1 MTSGGTLEN
10 RPEVLRRLAD
20 GLWSDLEEGR
30 PLTQGQAEA
39 AVEAAFRI
47 GVHPATDPATA
58 LTLLTRAHRLD
69 GTNPKHPYHVGL
81 LYLRHGRPDAAVRW
95 FTAAA
100 ELSPGNHRV
109 WAHLSLAYRIMG
121 RQGESADGEHR
132 SRAETIA
139 AKVREGRHDFLPED
153 GEDTLPGEDGQSA
166 QAGPPVS
173 GRPLLRPGAC
183 RWTGVHDM
191 AADSR
196 LRGNTTTQTRDVLA
210 AELEGIADLS
220 GRHRGRTAAFTVLA
234 VQWMVYGYPV
244 ATVRRLTKRLPPD
257 DGPAARM
264 LHLVCDLFEADLQE
278 LPDRLAVCLA
288 ERSLPDV
295 LVALIHRRRL
305 FRRPLRFPDPGAHA
319 AAREFDD
326 GDPDRHEKALLS
338 AARQLSAE
346 PAAPMADVAPPD
358 GPGEPGARDPDGRL
372 ASFEEAA
379 AALTALAADARA
391 HAKALAAA
399 QVADPAG
406 YARVAGDRDVLTD
419 LLERLEAVRQDRLEE
434 LQRFQDREPSGLVM
448 AFEEFQ
454 RRLGACQASFQEP
467 LGSLRTILTKRVA
480 KRLAPKE
487 REFGRAEPAPGPEAL
502 ALRQRLSA
510 LETGPDGTPAPD
522 DQLALLEETAAR
534 LAALTTDALDHA
546 KALARATV
554 AQQPDYARVLGDQ
567 EVLLRLVDRLEA
579 VRLDR
584 LGAVQQLKTAEA
596 PSNGL
601 VMSFAEFQRRV
612 EECETRFQEGPGG
625 LRNILSKRVRKILA
639 PRRAQFADTAPA
651 PSPAALDLTRRLTAL
666 APDVDSHL
674 GSDVG
679 SELQQA
685 PGPSSS
691 TAPAT
696 AVTPPPAAR
705 PSPPPPDG
713 QAGPRERVRHALAVA
728 EQALDA
734 NFAEARRTLDRYPA
748 GLRHRDAV
756 VMLRTWLGGLQ
767 AESDQRLGRS
777 EAARRGWNAMLA
789 DDPLHPAVL
798 RNLAVAHTT
807 AGDLGQAAH
816 AWRRHLEALY
826 LGAVLDGDLRR
837 GAAERAELHRVLAAS
852 FGTAPL
858 CPRSTDDRETEQDTQ
873 QVVPVLASA
882 GKVTAAVAHL
892 RLEELNHMLAQRGPT
907 LLLGVGRSVEETA
920 LAAARDRRKATVAE
934 TVRLLPARTRA
945 GFGKLCEEM
954 IDAAY
959 EAASTAR
966 GRTRRA
972 GDEAEEEAHLA
983 WARDRIRWKH
993 RLDGAVRGQGSQ
1005 WPLTEYSGD
1014 VLAGLRRIDSLP
1026 LDPADP
1032 GLLVSAQK
1040 LGLGSDAGKVVE
1052 EYNRLA
1058 EHAADFALACIH
1070 EAAEQAASGPAT
1082 RHFADRFRRTTRS
1095 WGRNDDV
1102 IPERWS
1108 AALDDPQR
1116 LYHPSI
1122 ESAFALLEK
1131 LRTARRLADER
1142 ERGVLTAAATALERW
1157 VERLPGATGPARTL
1171 AVVLGALD
1179 RHDEAGRVLARA
1191 LREAFSARGR
1201 RQVALSQ
1208 VRLDLTRERFAEAV
1222 DRVRE
1227 LLLHDPDDT
1236 PLRRLLIDAYD
1247 SWITSGRD
1255 VPEPSAIAAELGR
1268 WTDAETVRDRRTLVV
1283 KAVLAKDRS
1292 GLDPVSAAR
1301 SVAEDLERVCARDP
1315 GDVGAHEQHVA
1326 ALYGH
1331 AVAVRKEMRS
1341 TTGRARAAL
1350 GERLKEIRARCADR
1364 ATDLLESDL
1373 LTDDGRRERIREFL
1387 RAVRPEEPPD
1397 SLSSGRG

>member
-1 MTSGGTLEN
+1 MTSRRPLEN

-20 GLWSDLEEGR
+20 GLWSDLEQGR
-30 PLTQGQAEA
+30 PLTQGQLEA

-58 LTLLTRAHRLD
+58 LTMLTRAHRLD

-81 LYLRHGRPDAAVRW
+81 LYLRHGRPEAAVRW

-100 ELSPGNHRV
+100 DLSPGNHRV
-109 WAHLSLAYRIMG
+109 WAHLSLAYRTMD
-121 RQGESADGEHR
+121 RQGKGADGDHR
-132 SRAETIA
+132 SQAEAIA

-153 GEDTLPGEDGQSA
+153 AEDAAPVEDGQGAEIDTSTA
-166 QAGPPVS
+166 A
-173 GRPLLRPGAC
+173 RPLLRPGAC
-183 RWTGVHDM
+183 RWTGIHDM
-191 AADSR
+191 TADSR

-210 AELEGIADLS
+210 AELEGIAELS

-234 VQWMVYGYPV
+234 VQWMVYGYPT
-244 ATVRRLTKRLPPD
+244 ATVRRLAKRLPPD
-257 DGPAARM
+257 DGPATRM

-278 LPDRLAVCLA
+278 LPDRLAGCLA

-305 FRRPLRFPDPGAHA
+305 LRRPLRFPDPGAHA
-319 AAREFDD
+319 AAREFAD
-326 GDPDRHEKALLS
+326 GDPERHEKALL
-338 AARQLSAE
+338 AAAQQLAAE
-346 PAAPMADVAPPD
+346 PAEPMADVPPPA
-358 GPGEPGARDPDGRL
+358 GPDEQGPPDPDGRL
-372 ASFEEAA
+372 AFFEETA
-379 AALTALAADARA
+379 AALTGLATDARA
-391 HAKALAAA
+391 HAKALAGAT
-399 QVADPAG
+399 VADAGG

-419 LLERLEAVRQDRLEE
+419 LLEHLEAVRQVRLDE

-467 LGSLRTILTKRVA
+467 LGSLRTILNKRVA
-480 KRLAPKE
+480 KRLASKE
-487 REFGRAEPAPGPEAL
+487 REFGTTEPAPGPEAL
-502 ALRQRLSA
+502 TLRERLSA
-510 LETGPDGTPAPD
+510 LETGRAGTPAPD
-522 DQLALLEETAAR
+522 DRLALLEETAAR
-534 LAALTTDALDHA
+534 LADVAEDALDHA
-546 KALARATV
+546 KALAKATV
-554 AQQPDYARVLGDQ
+554 AEEPDYARVLGDQ
-567 EVLLRLVDRLEA
+567 ELLLHLVDRLEA

-584 LGAVQQLKTAEA
+584 LEAVQHLKAAEA
-596 PSNGL
+596 SANGL
-601 VMSFAEFQRRV
+601 VMSFAEFHRRV
-612 EECETRFQEGPGG
+612 EECESRFQESPGG
-625 LRNILSKRVRKILA
+625 LRNILNKRVRKNLA
-639 PRRAQFADTAPA
+639 PRRAEFADTAPA
-651 PSPAALDLTRRLTAL
+651 PSPAALELAERLTAL
-666 APDVDSHL
+666 DSALHP
-674 GSDVG
+674 
-679 SELQQA
+679 A
-685 PGPSSS
+685 PGPS
-691 TAPAT
+691 PAT
-696 AVTPPPAAR
+696 PSATVTPPPAPR
-705 PSPPPPDG
+705 PSPPPPDA
-713 QAGPRERVRHALAVA
+713 QAGPRERVRHALTVA
-728 EQALDA
+728 EHALDA
-734 NFAEARRTLDRYPA
+734 NFDEARRTLDRYPA

-756 VMLRTWLGGLQ
+756 VMLRTCLGGLR

-777 EAARRGWNAMLA
+777 AAARRGWNAMLA

-858 CPRSTDDRETEQDTQ
+858 CPRATDDRETEQDTA
-873 QVVPVLASA
+873 QVVPLLASA

-892 RLEELNHMLAQRGPT
+892 RLEELNHMLTQRGPT
-907 LLLGVGRSVEETA
+907 LLLGVGRSVEETG
-920 LAAARDRRKATVAE
+920 LAAARDRRKATVEEAI
-934 TVRLLPARTRA
+934 RLLPPRTRA
-945 GFGKLCEEM
+945 GFRKLCDEM

-959 EAASTAR
+959 DEASTAR

-972 GDEAEEEAHLA
+972 GDEAEEDAHLQ
-983 WARDRIRWKH
+983 WARDRILWKH
-993 RLDGAVRGQGSQ
+993 RLAGAVQGQTSE

-1014 VLAGLRRIDSLP
+1014 VLAGLHLVDSLP

-1040 LGLGSDAGKVVE
+1040 LGLRGDVGQVVE
-1052 EYNRLA
+1052 RYNRLT

-1082 RHFADRFRRTTRS
+1082 RHFPDRFRRMTRS
-1095 WGRNDDV
+1095 WGRNDEV

-1108 AALDDPQR
+1108 GALDDPQS
-1116 LYHPSI
+1116 LYHPSA

-1131 LRTARRLADER
+1131 LRKAGRPADER
-1142 ERGVLTAAATALERW
+1142 ERGILTAAVTALERW

-1179 RHDEAGRVLARA
+1179 RHDEARQVLAQA

-1208 VRLDLTRERFAEAV
+1208 VRLDITCAKFTEAV

-1227 LLLHDPDDT
+1227 LLLREPDDES
-1236 PLRRLLIDAYD
+1236 LRRLLIEAYD
-1247 SWITSGRD
+1247 SWIMSGRD
-1255 VPEPSAIAAELGR
+1255 VPEASGIAAELGR
-1268 WTDAETVRDRRTLVV
+1268 WTDADTVRDRRALVV

-1301 SVAEDLERVCARDP
+1301 SVAEDLGRVCAQDP
-1315 GDVGAHEQHVA
+1315 GDVGAREQHVA

-1331 AVAVRKEMRS
+1331 AVAVRMEMRS
-1341 TTGRARAAL
+1341 TTGRQRATL
-1350 GERLKEIRARCADR
+1350 GERLKKVRAQCADA
-1364 ATDLLESDL
+1364 ATGLLNSDL
-1373 LTDDGRRERIREFL
+1373 LTDEERRERIRGFL

-1397 SLSSGRG
+1397 PFSSRQA

>member
-1 MTSGGTLEN
+1 MTARRSLEN

-20 GLWSDLEEGR
+20 GLWSDLEQGR
-30 PLTQGQAEA
+30 PLTQGQLEA

-58 LTLLTRAHRLD
+58 LTMLTRAHRLD

-81 LYLRHGRPDAAVRW
+81 LYLRHGRPEAAVRW

-100 ELSPGNHRV
+100 DLSPGNHRV

-121 RQGESADGEHR
+121 RRGESADGDHR

-139 AKVREGRHDFLPED
+139 AKVREGRHDFLPVDAEGAVPAED
-153 GEDTLPGEDGQSA
+153 GEGAEADTSA
-166 QAGPPVS
+166 AAG
-173 GRPLLRPGAC
+173 PLLRPGAC
-183 RWTGVHDM
+183 RWTGIHDM
-191 AADSR
+191 TADSR

-234 VQWMVYGYPV
+234 VQWMVYGYPT
-244 ATVRRLTKRLPPD
+244 ATVRRLAKRLPPD
-257 DGPAARM
+257 DGPATRM
-264 LHLVCDLFEADLQE
+264 LHLVCDLFDADRDE
-278 LPDRLAVCLA
+278 LPDRLADCLA
-288 ERSLPDV
+288 ERALPDV
-295 LVALIHRRRL
+295 LIALIHRRRL

-319 AAREFDD
+319 AAREFTD
-326 GDPDRHEKALLS
+326 GDPERHEKALL
-338 AARQLSAE
+338 AAAQQLAAE
-346 PAAPMADVAPPD
+346 PAEPMPDVAPPAGSD
-358 GPGEPGARDPDGRL
+358 EQGPSDPDGRL
-372 ASFEEAA
+372 AFFEETAA
-379 AALTALAADARA
+379 GLTGLAADARA
-391 HAKALAAA
+391 HAKALAGAT
-399 QVADPAG
+399 VADAAG

-419 LLERLEAVRQDRLEE
+419 LLERLEAVRQDRLDE
-434 LQRFQDREPSGLVM
+434 LQRFQDREPSQLVM

-467 LGSLRTILTKRVA
+467 LGSLRTILNKRVA
-480 KRLAPKE
+480 KRLASKE
-487 REFGRAEPAPGPEAL
+487 REFGTTEPAPGPDAL
-502 ALRQRLSA
+502 ALRERLSA
-510 LETGPDGTPAPD
+510 LERGPAGTPAPD
-522 DQLALLEETAAR
+522 DRLALLEETAAR
-534 LAALTTDALDHA
+534 LAGLAGDALDHA

-554 AQQPDYARVLGDQ
+554 AEEPDYARVLGDQ
-567 EVLLRLVDRLEA
+567 ELLLRLIDRLEA

-584 LGAVQQLKTAEA
+584 LEAVQHLKAAEA
-596 PSNGL
+596 SANGL
-601 VMSFAEFQRRV
+601 VMPFAEFHRRV

-625 LRNILSKRVRKILA
+625 LRNILNKRVRKNLA
-639 PRRAQFADTAPA
+639 PKRAEFAETAPA
-651 PSPAALDLTRRLTAL
+651 PSPAALELAERLTAL
-666 APDVDSHL
+666 EAAPD
-674 GSDVG
+674 
-679 SELQQA
+679 
-685 PGPSSS
+685 
-691 TAPAT
+691 TAPAAPST
-696 AVTPPPAAR
+696 TVTPPPAPR
-705 PSPPPPDG
+705 PSPPPPNAM
-713 QAGPRERVRHALAVA
+713 AGPGERVRHALAVA

-734 NFAEARRTLDRYPA
+734 NFAEARGTLDRYPA

-756 VMLRTWLGGLQ
+756 VMLRTCLGGLQ

-777 EAARRGWNAMLA
+777 AAARRGWNTMLA

-858 CPRSTDDRETEQDTQ
+858 CPRSSDDRETEQDTA
-873 QVVPVLASA
+873 QVVPLLASA
-882 GKVTAAVAHL
+882 GKVTATVAHL
-892 RLEELNHMLAQRGPT
+892 RLEELNHMLSQRGPT

-920 LAAARDRRKATVAE
+920 LAAARDRRKATVEEA
-934 TVRLLPARTRA
+934 VRLLPPRTRA
-945 GFGKLCEEM
+945 GFRKLCDEM

-959 EAASTAR
+959 DEASTAR

-972 GDEAEEEAHLA
+972 GDEAEEDAHLE
-983 WARDRIRWKH
+983 WARYRILWKH
-993 RLDGAVRGQGSQ
+993 RLDRAVRGETSE

-1014 VLAGLRRIDSLP
+1014 VLAGLHRIDSLP

-1040 LGLGSDAGKVVE
+1040 LGLRGDAGRVVE
-1052 EYNRLA
+1052 SFNQLT
-1058 EHAADFALACIH
+1058 EHAGDFALACIH
-1070 EAAEQAASGPAT
+1070 EAAQQAASGPAT
-1082 RHFADRFRRTTRS
+1082 RHFPDRFRRMTRS
-1095 WGRNDDV
+1095 WGRHDDV

-1108 AALDDPQR
+1108 GALDDPQR
-1116 LYHPSI
+1116 LYYPSA

-1131 LRTARRLADER
+1131 LREAGRPADER
-1142 ERGVLTAAATALERW
+1142 ERGILTAAVTALERW

-1179 RHDEAGRVLARA
+1179 RHDEARQVLAQA

-1208 VRLDLTRERFAEAV
+1208 VRLDLSRGRFAEAV

-1227 LLLHDPDDT
+1227 LLLHEPDEES
-1236 PLRRLLIDAYD
+1236 LRRLLIEAYD
-1247 SWITSGRD
+1247 GWISSGRD
-1255 VPEPSAIAAELGR
+1255 IPEASGIAAELGR
-1268 WTDAETVRDRRTLVV
+1268 WTDADTVRDRRALVV

-1301 SVAEDLERVCARDP
+1301 SVAEDLGRVCAEDP
-1315 GDVGAHEQHVA
+1315 GNAGARERHVA

-1331 AVAVRKEMRS
+1331 AVEVRKEMRS
-1341 TTGRARAAL
+1341 TTGRRRATL
-1350 GERLKEIRARCADR
+1350 GERLKEVCAQCADS
-1364 ATDLLESDL
+1364 ATGLLDSDL
-1373 LTDDGRRERIREFL
+1373 LADEESRERVRGFL

-1397 SLSSGRG
+1397 PLSSRRA

>member
-1 MTSGGTLEN
+1 MTSRRPLEN

-20 GLWSDLEEGR
+20 GLWSDLEQGR
-30 PLTQGQAEA
+30 PLTQGQLEA

-58 LTLLTRAHRLD
+58 LTMLTRAHRLD

-81 LYLRHGRPDAAVRW
+81 LYLRHGRPEAAVRW

-100 ELSPGNHRV
+100 DLSPGNHRV
-109 WAHLSLAYRIMG
+109 WAHLSLAYRTMD
-121 RQGESADGEHR
+121 RQGKGADGDHR

-139 AKVREGRHDFLPED
+139 AKVREGRHDFLPDDAEDAAPVED
-153 GEDTLPGEDGQSA
+153 GEGTRADTSTA
-166 QAGPPVS
+166 A
-173 GRPLLRPGAC
+173 RPLLRPGAC
-183 RWTGVHDM
+183 RWTGIHDM
-191 AADSR
+191 TADSR

-210 AELEGIADLS
+210 AELEGIAELS
-220 GRHRGRTAAFTVLA
+220 GSHRGRTAAFTVLA
-234 VQWMVYGYPV
+234 VQWMVYGYPT
-244 ATVRRLTKRLPPD
+244 ATVRRLAKLLPPD
-257 DGPAARM
+257 DGPATRM
-264 LHLVCDLFEADLQE
+264 LHLVCDLFDVDLQE
-278 LPDRLAVCLA
+278 LPDRLAGCLA

-295 LVALIHRRRL
+295 LIALIHRRRL

-319 AAREFDD
+319 AAREFAD
-326 GDPDRHEKALLS
+326 GDPERHEKALL
-338 AARQLSAE
+338 AAAHQLAAE
-346 PAAPMADVAPPD
+346 PAEPMADVAPPA
-358 GPGEPGARDPDGRL
+358 GPDAQGPPDPDARL
-372 ASFEEAA
+372 AFFEKTAA
-379 AALTALAADARA
+379 GLTGLATDARA
-391 HAKALAAA
+391 HAKALAGAT
-399 QVADPAG
+399 VTDPAG
-406 YARVAGDRDVLTD
+406 HARVAGDREVLTD
-419 LLERLEAVRQDRLEE
+419 LLERLEAVRQARLDE

-467 LGSLRTILTKRVA
+467 LGSLRTILNKRVA
-480 KRLAPKE
+480 KRLVSGE
-487 REFGRAEPAPGPEAL
+487 REFGTTEPAPGPEAL
-502 ALRQRLSA
+502 ALRERLSV
-510 LETGPDGTPAPD
+510 LETSPAGTPAPD
-522 DQLALLEETAAR
+522 GRLAVLEDTAAR
-534 LAALTTDALDHA
+534 LAALAEDALDHA
-546 KALARATV
+546 KTLAKATV
-554 AQQPDYARVLGDQ
+554 TEEPDYARVLGDQ
-567 EVLLRLVDRLEA
+567 ELLLQLVDRLEA

-584 LGAVQQLKTAEA
+584 LEAVQHLKAAEVSA
-596 PSNGL
+596 NGL

-625 LRNILSKRVRKILA
+625 LRNILNKRVRKKLA
-639 PRRAQFADTAPA
+639 PGRAEFAQTAPA
-651 PSPAALDLTRRLTAL
+651 PSPAARALAERLTAL
-666 APDVDSHL
+666 DPALDSAPD
-674 GSDVG
+674 
-679 SELQQA
+679 
-685 PGPSSS
+685 PS
-691 TAPAT
+691 PAT
-696 AVTPPPAAR
+696 PSATVAPPPAPR
-705 PSPPPPDG
+705 PSPPPPDA
-713 QAGPRERVRHALAVA
+713 QAGPRERVRHALTVA
-728 EQALDA
+728 QQALDA

-756 VMLRTWLGGLQ
+756 VMLRTCLGGLQ

-777 EAARRGWNAMLA
+777 AAARRGWNAMLA

-858 CPRSTDDRETEQDTQ
+858 CPRATEDRETEQDTA
-873 QVVPVLASA
+873 QVVPLLASA

-892 RLEELNHMLAQRGPT
+892 RLEELNHMLCHRGPT
-907 LLLGVGRSVEETA
+907 LLLGVGRSVEETD
-920 LAAARDRRKATVAE
+920 LAAARDRRKATVEEA
-934 TVRLLPARTRA
+934 VRLLPPRTRA
-945 GFGKLCEEM
+945 GFRKLCDEM

-959 EAASTAR
+959 DEASTAR

-972 GDEAEEEAHLA
+972 GDGAEEDAHLE
-983 WARDRIRWKH
+983 WARHRILWKH
-993 RLDGAVRGQGSQ
+993 RLAGAVQGETSE

-1014 VLAGLRRIDSLP
+1014 VLAGLRLVDSLP

-1040 LGLGSDAGKVVE
+1040 LGLRGDAGQVVE
-1052 EYNRLA
+1052 RYNRLT
-1058 EHAADFALACIH
+1058 EHAGDFALACIH

-1082 RHFADRFRRTTRS
+1082 RHFPDRFRRMTRS

-1108 AALDDPQR
+1108 GALDDPQR
-1116 LYHPSI
+1116 LYYPSA

-1131 LRTARRLADER
+1131 LREAGRPADER
-1142 ERGVLTAAATALERW
+1142 ERGILAAAVTALERW

-1171 AVVLGALD
+1171 AVVLSALD
-1179 RHDEAGRVLARA
+1179 RHDEARQVLAQA

-1208 VRLDLTRERFAEAV
+1208 VRLDITREKFAEAV

-1227 LLLHDPDDT
+1227 LLLREPDDKA
-1236 PLRRLLIDAYD
+1236 LRRLLIEAYN
-1247 SWITSGRD
+1247 SWITSGGD
-1255 VPEPSAIAAELGR
+1255 VPEASGIAAELGR

-1292 GLDPVSAAR
+1292 GVDPVSAAR
-1301 SVAEDLERVCARDP
+1301 SVAEDLGRVCAQDP
-1315 GDVGAHEQHVA
+1315 GDVGAREQHVA
-1326 ALYGH
+1326 ALYRH
-1331 AVAVRKEMRS
+1331 AVAVRTRMRS
-1341 TTGRARAAL
+1341 TTGRERVTL
-1350 GERLKEIRARCADR
+1350 GELLKTVCAQCADS
-1364 ATDLLESDL
+1364 ATGLLDSDL
-1373 LTDDGRRERIREFL
+1373 LADEERREQITGFL

-1397 SLSSGRG
+1397 PFSSRRA